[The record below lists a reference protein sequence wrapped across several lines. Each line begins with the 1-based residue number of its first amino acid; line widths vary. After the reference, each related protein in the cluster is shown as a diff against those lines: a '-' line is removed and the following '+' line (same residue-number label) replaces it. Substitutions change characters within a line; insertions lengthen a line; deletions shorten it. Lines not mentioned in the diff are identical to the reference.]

1 MEFVWNPYGTSRGQ
15 HRGNTRA
22 TRDYLAGRTQSSPD
36 SKKQFDAARRVYYI
50 GAVNGNLNL
59 LLSSALLLSRAAVG
73 L

>member
-1 MEFVWNPYGTSRGQ
+1 MEFVWNPYGTTRGQ

-22 TRDYLAGRTQSSPD
+22 TRDHLAGRTQSSPNGE
-36 SKKQFDAARRVYYI
+36 KQFDAAKRAGYI
-50 GAVNGNLNL
+50 GAVNGILNL